1 MLSWLGVG
9 ADFKTF
15 REGPKV
21 DLRKDL
27 KITKRVNLVAKNS
40 HGRIETYI
48 GKGTIIRDPAQAT
61 FACGEGDMR
70 RVV

>member
-48 GKGTIIRDPAQAT
+48 GKETNEFDN
-61 FACGEGDMR
+61 
-70 RVV
+70 